1 MNIPITVA
9 VRVLAPADQPCVV
22 QSIPSSSHPHPSISN
37 DDVPGGQPPA
47 PPPIP
52 GIIQLGLRSF
62 PFAHALPVDCS
73 QDQLYLQTVHPMLGM
88 FLEGYDA
95 SFVTYG
101 QSATGK
107 THTMLGPG
115 LNCVYGEAEQ
125 GIVLRCVRD
134 IFAAL
139 ALYRGRNFAV
149 HIGWVEVSGDEINDL
164 FQNSGNVPCATVSDV
179 FHWLQVGMAN
189 RRKATSRP
197 SGGGAVHSIF
207 TLTLEQQWVTPVEG
221 LIQHRLS
228 TASFCDLAATDRI
241 SRLQHVDLELQ
252 DQQLGDIDLP
262 DEETQTVPN
271 DPGLRVNIAH
281 DLVFYSIYLFI
292 CIIFC

>member
-9 VRVLAPADQPCVV
+9 VRVFAPVDQPCIV
-22 QSIPSSSHPHPSISN
+22 QSIPSLSHLPVEQNATSN
-37 DDVPGGQPPA
+37 QENMGPGQPP
-47 PPPIP
+47 PPPPTP
-52 GIIQLGLRSF
+52 GFIQLSGRSF

-73 QDQLYLQTVHPMLGM
+73 QDQLYLQTVFPMLGM
-88 FLEGYDA
+88 FLDGYDA

-101 QSATGK
+101 QTATGK

-139 ALYRGRNFAV
+139 ALHRGRNFAV
-149 HIGWVEVSGDEINDL
+149 HIGWVEVCGDEINDL
-164 FQNSGNVPCATVSDV
+164 FQNSGNVPCATVGDV
-179 FHWLQVGMAN
+179 FHWLQVGIAN
-189 RRKATSRP
+189 RKTRVGV
-197 SGGGAVHSIF
+197 GGVHSVF

-241 SRLQHVDLELQ
+241 KREIDRELDLQ
-252 DQQLGDIDLP
+252 IDLMP
-262 DEETQTVPN
+262 EETTVPR
-271 DPGLRVNIAH
+271 DPGLRVNIII
-281 DLVFYSIYLFI
+281 SILYI
-292 CIIFC
+292 YISY

>member
-9 VRVLAPADQPCVV
+9 VRVLAPVDQPCVV
-22 QSIPSSSHPHPSISN
+22 QSTPAVLAEHPLAMHE
-37 DDVPGGQPPA
+37 A
-47 PPPIP
+47 PPPGAPPPPPPMP
-52 GIIQLGLRSF
+52 GFVHLAGSSF

-73 QDQLYLQTVHPMLGM
+73 QDQLYLQTVYPMLGM

-101 QSATGK
+101 QAATGK
-107 THTMLGPG
+107 TYTMLGPG

-139 ALYRGRNFAV
+139 AVHRARNYAV
-149 HIGWVEVSGDEINDL
+149 HIGWVEVAGDEINDL
-164 FQNSGNVPCATVSDV
+164 FQNSGNVPCATVGDV

-189 RRKATSRP
+189 RKA
-197 SGGGAVHSIF
+197 SGGGTVHSIF

-228 TASFCDLAATDRI
+228 TASFCDLAATDRV
-241 SRLQHVDLELQ
+241 RREGAAELVEEEEDDGLPQ
-252 DQQLGDIDLP
+252 DR
-262 DEETQTVPN
+262 TVPR
-271 DPGLRVNIAH
+271 DLGLRV
-281 DLVFYSIYLFI
+281 SP
-292 CIIFC
+292 

>member
-9 VRVLAPADQPCVV
+9 VRVLAPVDQPCVV
-22 QSIPSSSHPHPSISN
+22 QSIPSSSHLLVVDKNAININN
-37 DDVPGGQPPA
+37 DDSLPGQGHPPPPPPVPGF
-47 PPPIP
+47 
-52 GIIQLGLRSF
+52 IQLGGRSF

-73 QDQLYLQTVHPMLGM
+73 QDQLYLQTVFPMLGM

-101 QSATGK
+101 QTATGK

-139 ALYRGRNFAV
+139 ALHRGRNFAV
-149 HIGWVEVSGDEINDL
+149 HIGWVEVTGDEINDL
-164 FQNSGNVPCATVSDV
+164 FQNSGNVPCATVGDV

-189 RRKATSRP
+189 RKARR
-197 SGGGAVHSIF
+197 GGAVHSIF

-228 TASFCDLAATDRI
+228 TASFCDLAATDR
-241 SRLQHVDLELQ
+241 VKVACELEL
-252 DQQLGDIDLP
+252 
-262 DEETQTVPN
+262 EEVNEMLSEEPTVPL
-271 DPGLRVNIAH
+271 DLGLRVNILFAC
-281 DLVFYSIYLFI
+281 FYNIVVN
-292 CIIFC
+292 II

>member
-9 VRVLAPADQPCVV
+9 VRVYAPLQPCVV
-22 QSIPSSSHPHPSISN
+22 QSIPSSSHLLIDKNENSTE
-37 DDVPGGQPPA
+37 DDVPDGQPP
-47 PPPIP
+47 PPPPVP
-52 GIIQLGLRSF
+52 GFILLGGRSF
-62 PFAHALPVDCS
+62 PFAHALPINCS
-73 QDQLYLQTVHPMLGM
+73 QDQLYLQTVFPMLGM

-107 THTMLGPG
+107 SHTMLGPG

-125 GIVLRCVRD
+125 GIIFRCVRD

-139 ALYRGRNFAV
+139 ALNRGRNFAV
-149 HIGWVEVSGDEINDL
+149 HIGWVEVAGDEINDL
-164 FQNSGNVPCATVSDV
+164 FQNSGNVPCATVGDV

-189 RRKATSRP
+189 RKSR
-197 SGGGAVHSIF
+197 GGGGTESVHSIF
-207 TLTLEQQWVTPVEG
+207 TFTLEQQWVTPGDG

-241 SRLQHVDLELQ
+241 ERDGGEEEMLDNDLMS
-252 DQQLGDIDLP
+252 
-262 DEETQTVPN
+262 DERTVPR
-271 DPGLRVNIAH
+271 DPGLRVRIFRFYF
-281 DLVFYSIYLFI
+281 VFI
-292 CIIFC
+292 